1 MKALDILI
9 YILDCGGMIHVDR
22 EFMSNVSKAVEE
34 LEEHISGKDDQIKWL
49 REELKYHEAELEALQ
64 QPKSCDDCR
73 SQSCSV
79 KRILLE
85 LGEINSSYFYC
96 NDSEPKEQ

>member
-1 MKALDILI
+1 M
-9 YILDCGGMIHVDR
+9 
-22 EFMSNVSKAVEE
+22 SKAKEI
-34 LEEHISGKDDQIKWL
+34 LEKLKDKVFMTEKGLVSFAPIIG
-49 REELKYHEAELEALQ
+49 EAIAELEALQ

-73 SQSCSV
+73 SKSCSV

-96 NDSEPKEQ
+96 NDYEPKEQ

>member
-1 MKALDILI
+1 MSKALDILNS
-9 YILDCGGMIHVDR
+9 LDNLLFSQEIRGVDKISVNFEISFR
-22 EFMSNVSKAVEE
+22 KNVQEA
-34 LEEHISGKDDQIKWL
+34 I
-49 REELKYHEAELEALQ
+49 AELEALQ

-73 SQSCSV
+73 SKSCSI

-96 NDSEPKEQ
+96 NDYEPKEQ

>member
-1 MKALDILI
+1 MTRADFDRAIGLVFSGSQAHQVCKE
-9 YILDCGGMIHVDR
+9 YIKSL
-22 EFMSNVSKAVEE
+22 
-34 LEEHISGKDDQIKWL
+34 
-49 REELKYHEAELEALQ
+49 EAELETLQ

-73 SQSCSV
+73 SKSCSI

-96 NDSEPKEQ
+96 NDYEAKEQWDDTRRLWYDL

>member
-1 MKALDILI
+1 MEKALEILE
-9 YILDCGGMIHVDR
+9 HFK
-22 EFMSNVSKAVEE
+22 EVEIINEDTKFPVEYYDEAIAE
-34 LEEHISGKDDQIKWL
+34 LEE
-49 REELKYHEAELEALQ
+49 LQ

-73 SQSCSV
+73 SKSCSV

-96 NDSEPKEQ
+96 NDYEPKE

>member
-1 MKALDILI
+1 MKALEKIKD
-9 YILDCGGMIHVDR
+9 MIDFCDAIGCHR
-22 EFMSNVSKAVEE
+22 ALYESLKAV
-34 LEEHISGKDDQIKWL
+34 
-49 REELKYHEAELEALQ
+49 EAELEALQ

-73 SQSCSV
+73 SKSCSV

-96 NDSEPKEQ
+96 NDYEPKEQ

>member
-1 MKALDILI
+1 MKALEYLQYRLNTIILQ
-9 YILDCGGMIHVDR
+9 D
-22 EFMSNVSKAVEE
+22 
-34 LEEHISGKDDQIKWL
+34 SGKIDSEYSNLDEAI
-49 REELKYHEAELEALQ
+49 AELEALQ

-73 SQSCSV
+73 SKSCSI

-96 NDSEPKEQ
+96 NDYEPKEQ

>member
-1 MKALDILI
+1 MKALNFLLNLKQARDFDGNLESS
-9 YILDCGGMIHVDR
+9 LDEAI
-22 EFMSNVSKAVEE
+22 
-34 LEEHISGKDDQIKWL
+34 
-49 REELKYHEAELEALQ
+49 AELEALQ

-73 SQSCSV
+73 SKSCSV

-96 NDSEPKEQ
+96 NDYESKEQ

>member
-1 MKALDILI
+1 MGIKGDEMKALEILVRI
-9 YILDCGGMIHVDR
+9 TRTPQDLFRYSDKELDDAI
-22 EFMSNVSKAVEE
+22 
-34 LEEHISGKDDQIKWL
+34 
-49 REELKYHEAELEALQ
+49 AELELLQ

-73 SQSCSV
+73 SKSCSV

-96 NDSEPKEQ
+96 NDYEPKE

>member
-1 MKALDILI
+1 M
-9 YILDCGGMIHVDR
+9 
-22 EFMSNVSKAVEE
+22 SKAKEI
-34 LEEHISGKDDQIKWL
+34 LEKLKDKVFMTEKGLVSFAPIIG
-49 REELKYHEAELEALQ
+49 EAIAELEALQ

-73 SQSCSV
+73 SKSCSV

-96 NDSEPKEQ
+96 NDYEPEEQ

>member
-1 MKALDILI
+1 MKALNFLLNLKQARDFDGNLESS
-9 YILDCGGMIHVDR
+9 LDEAI
-22 EFMSNVSKAVEE
+22 
-34 LEEHISGKDDQIKWL
+34 
-49 REELKYHEAELEALQ
+49 AELEALQ

-73 SQSCSV
+73 SKSCSV

-96 NDSEPKEQ
+96 NDYEAKEQ

>member
-1 MKALDILI
+1 M
-9 YILDCGGMIHVDR
+9 
-22 EFMSNVSKAVEE
+22 SKAKEI
-34 LEEHISGKDDQIKWL
+34 LEKLKDKVFMTEKGLVSFAPIIG
-49 REELKYHEAELEALQ
+49 EAIAELEALQ

-73 SQSCSV
+73 SKSCSI

-96 NDSEPKEQ
+96 NDYEPKEQ